1 MMRQLYCRAACL
13 TRGLR
18 LLVCNRIYHQ
28 DWWSVAFSFPLT
40 RDPRRRETQSRTSA
54 AALIAY
60 AGTIF
65 QAIVVAFT
73 VEMVAIAPAEA
84 LRKVIALRVHL
95 DDSSADNGPLR
106 VLPGTHRLGRL
117 PDDRIAALAREI
129 DPVECTV
136 SSGGVIAMSPLLVH
150 ASSKSASAA
159 PRRVI
164 HLEYA
169 CETTLGDGIELDVA

>member
-28 DWWSVAFSFPLT
+28 DWWSVSFSFPLT

-84 LRKVIALRVHL
+84 ADSDCMQDGGKVLCLRPSIGEWQYFSARCNAAYGPFTDEDSALSFGVEQEYLRGSGCTWNVMIRF
-95 DDSSADNGPLR
+95 SPSIETPCNTSACAFR
-106 VLPGTHRLGRL
+106 
-117 PDDRIAALAREI
+117 
-129 DPVECTV
+129 
-136 SSGGVIAMSPLLVH
+136 
-150 ASSKSASAA
+150 
-159 PRRVI
+159 
-164 HLEYA
+164 
-169 CETTLGDGIELDVA
+169 